1 MGEVV
6 APPND
11 PLLTVREVAT
21 IMRVSNMTV
30 YRLIR
35 DGSLPATRVGK
46 NFRIRNADVGN
57 YLDSHV
63 VTGRGSWPSG

>member
-46 NFRIRNADVGN
+46 NFRIRNADVGS

-63 VTGRGSWPSG
+63 VTGSGSWPSG